1 MVEWG
6 VATNEGLIERN
17 RRIWE
22 GGCQPHDKI
31 FIGLLPVW
39 GAKRVRNCFDLD
51 GLAQLFSHD
60 IGIDH
65 REVFKCLRD
74 CRGSVA
80 SCVEY
85 QDANQDQK
93 AKSAPFENAFYHEIF
108 PISATL
114 AARHRAE
121 NGDILLRC
129 GRVWTARGCFSVAGV
144 ACIGHAARM
153 FEGFTEQTITVDGV
167 DIFARIG
174 GEGPPLLLLHGYPQ
188 THVMWHKVVPELS
201 KRFTCVCAD
210 LRGYGAS
217 AKPPTVED
225 HATYS
230 KRAMAADMLGVMEQ
244 LGFRSFRILAHDRG
258 ARVAH
263 RMAMDWPDRVER
275 MVLLDIA
282 PTREM
287 YANTTDAFARTY
299 WHWFFLI
306 QPSPLPEEAILADPE
321 AFVRRK
327 CGSWGSGGE
336 ALSEEALQAYIDG
349 FSDPETIRAACED
362 YRAAATIDI
371 AHDDADGDRKVTCP
385 VHVLW
390 GAKGAIEAHFECLAL
405 WKQRVERVTGETI
418 DCGHYL
424 AEERPDDVLAQSI
437 PFLCAD

>member
-1 MVEWG
+1 M
-6 VATNEGLIERN
+6 A
-17 RRIWE
+17 
-22 GGCQPHDKI
+22 GG
-31 FIGLLPVW
+31 
-39 GAKRVRNCFDLD
+39 
-51 GLAQLFSHD
+51 
-60 IGIDH
+60 
-65 REVFKCLRD
+65 
-74 CRGSVA
+74 
-80 SCVEY
+80 
-85 QDANQDQK
+85 
-93 AKSAPFENAFYHEIF
+93 
-108 PISATL
+108 
-114 AARHRAE
+114 
-121 NGDILLRC
+121 
-129 GRVWTARGCFSVAGV
+129 
-144 ACIGHAARM
+144 ACIGHAERM
-153 FEGFTEQTITVDGV
+153 FEGFTEQIIRVDGI
-167 DIFARIG
+167 DIFARVG

-217 AKPPTVED
+217 AKPPTVAD

-230 KRAMAADMLGVMEQ
+230 KRAMAADMVGVMEQ
-244 LGFRSFRILAHDRG
+244 LGFKSFRILAHDRG

-321 AFVRRK
+321 SFVRRK

-385 VHVLW
+385 AHVLW
-390 GAKGAIEAHFECLAL
+390 GAKGAIEAHFDCLAL
-405 WKQRVERVTGETI
+405 WEQRVERVTGGTI

-437 PFLCAD
+437 PFLCVD